1 MAHITLNGE
10 SYECNASTIE
20 ELVVEVGA
28 STKAIALAQNMQ
40 VVHTKNWAQTP
51 IKENDEIEILQ
62 FVGGG

>member
-28 STKAIALAQNMQ
+28 SAKAIALAQNTQ